1 MRDSA
6 AHALVHGGACD
17 ARGASG
23 PASEH
28 NQAQHDGEEEDAEL
42 SSPQAG
48 HPRAALDKPG
58 LVPAGATVATTMIR
72 E

>member
-1 MRDSA
+1 MKDSTP
-6 AHALVHGGACD
+6 HALVHGGACD

-28 NQAQHDGEEEDAEL
+28 NQAQHDGEEEDAKL
-42 SSPQAG
+42 SSPQAA
-48 HPRAALDKPG
+48 HPRAVRDKLG